1 LDGIL
6 SYPLSIF
13 GSKMLEKEIRRFKA
27 LKAKLLNLLRRWEH
41 FKAVRSVIEDVF
53 KLAKSFGLRRLHRY
67 TGRSCEFATLNVL
80 LVGVVVALGFREKRV
95 LQRLAEM

>member
-1 LDGIL
+1 
-6 SYPLSIF
+6 
-13 GSKMLEKEIRRFKA
+13 MLEKEIRRFKA
-27 LKAKLLNLLRRWEH
+27 LKAKLMNLLRRWEH

-67 TGRSCEFATLNVL
+67 TGRSVYKLRLHRYTGRSVYKFAALNVL
-80 LVGVVVALGFREKRV
+80 LVGVVVALGFREKKV